1 MINLQIIF
9 LIIWLIILVDK
20 MSENSERKICWDF
33 FNPKMTSPNLSNKLK
48 IKHKYLMDRK
58 QVSDRFL
65 KMNSQIQQP
74 LKFENF
80 SVLNL

>member
-9 LIIWLIILVDK
+9 SIIWLIILVDK

-48 IKHKYLMDRK
+48 ITHKYLMDRK
-58 QVSDRFL
+58 QVGDRFL
-65 KMNSQIQQP
+65 KMNSQIWEFFGF
-74 LKFENF
+74 KSIN
-80 SVLNL
+80 